1 MILPISALFLVKI
14 VVNLFKGDGASMAR
28 TGKCLYKR
36 KDGRWEGR
44 YIKSYT
50 ENGKAIYGSVYARSY
65 REAKEK
71 LDQVRGRQGLG
82 KAEEP
87 NKAEDTRTEDAAQ
100 AVKAEGTSSQFE
112 AVAKSW
118 WESLQPCVKE
128 STSVKYLNMLNSYI
142 NPVIGPLQMVSI
154 TDERIEAF
162 CADLLSHGGVNK
174 KGLSPKTVM
183 SILAV
188 IRTVLEYAN
197 HSGIDVSSDAK
208 SIRIRQNNR
217 EMRIMTHN
225 EQEKLCNHICANPT
239 PTNLG
244 ILICLLT
251 GLRIG
256 EICALCWE
264 DISPTEQTIY
274 VHQTMQRI
282 QEHDS
287 TDKKTKIIV
296 TTPKSSCSIR
306 TIPLPDDLMKLIL
319 SQGIHEHGYFL
330 TGDDKK
336 FLEPRTM
343 ENRFKRLLGIL
354 DIDSINFHSLRHTF
368 ATRCVELGFDI
379 KTLSEILGHAS
390 VNITMN
396 RYVHPSMNM
405 KKENMKRITLP
416 FMVK

>member
-1 MILPISALFLVKI
+1 
-14 VVNLFKGDGASMAR
+14 
-28 TGKCLYKR
+28 
-36 KDGRWEGR
+36 
-44 YIKSYT
+44 
-50 ENGKAIYGSVYARSY
+50 
-65 REAKEK
+65 
-71 LDQVRGRQGLG
+71 
-82 KAEEP
+82 
-87 NKAEDTRTEDAAQ
+87 
-100 AVKAEGTSSQFE
+100 
-112 AVAKSW
+112 
-118 WESLQPCVKE
+118 
-128 STSVKYLNMLNSYI
+128 
-142 NPVIGPLQMVSI
+142 
-154 TDERIEAF
+154 
-162 CADLLSHGGVNK
+162 
-174 KGLSPKTVM
+174 
-183 SILAV
+183 
-188 IRTVLEYAN
+188 
-197 HSGIDVSSDAK
+197 
-208 SIRIRQNNR
+208 
-217 EMRIMTHN
+217 
-225 EQEKLCNHICANPT
+225 
-239 PTNLG
+239 
-244 ILICLLT
+244 
-251 GLRIG
+251 
-256 EICALCWE
+256 
-264 DISPTEQTIY
+264 
-274 VHQTMQRI
+274 MQRI

-343 ENRFKRLLGIL
+343 ENRFKRLLDAL